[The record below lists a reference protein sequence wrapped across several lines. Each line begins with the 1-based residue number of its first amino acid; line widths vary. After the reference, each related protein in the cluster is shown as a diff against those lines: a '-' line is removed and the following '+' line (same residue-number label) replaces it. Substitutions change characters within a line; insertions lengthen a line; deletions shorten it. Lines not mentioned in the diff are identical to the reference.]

1 DWTVKEYP
9 TFLFYVPY
17 SAPEISLMEFLLL
30 DETQTQTIYHAPIET
45 SQQSG
50 IVQIQL
56 PKEASQA
63 LAVNTTYHWRLNL
76 DCEPDQTIVPDLVL
90 QGWIRRIPLDAEIAN
105 QLQSAKSP
113 AYLVYQRQGIWYDAI
128 SNLAESYFADPEN
141 STLAQAWTDTLK
153 SFEIDWIIGEPLV
166 D

>member
-1 DWTVKEYP
+1 
-9 TFLFYVPY
+9 
-17 SAPEISLMEFLLL
+17 
-30 DETQTQTIYHAPIET
+30 
-45 SQQSG
+45 
-50 IVQIQL
+50 
-56 PKEASQA
+56 
-63 LAVNTTYHWRLNL
+63 
-76 DCEPDQTIVPDLVL
+76 
-90 QGWIRRIPLDAEIAN
+90 WIRRIPLDSEIAN

-153 SFEIDWIIGEPLV
+153 SFELDWIIGEPLV